1 MNSFNFQIV
10 QIANLAAI
18 VTPFP
23 YHICYFTQNTEKYYI
38 WDNNAIKEIFLD
50 APNLSWTNITSK
62 PTTVDGFGIT
72 DAVKTNSGTL
82 DYVSKFT
89 PDGKTIGNSII
100 QDDGNNIGIST
111 PPGNYERVKI
121 QGYNAWA
128 MTVENTFVG
137 GTAAQFLSISGGNNT
152 GISVEAG
159 SGLSG
164 TAIGIRSVVNGG
176 SIGQRYAI
184 SLDDGTQA
192 PGRFLK
198 SMDTSGNAN
207 WATLTTADIS
217 GYSAYTL
224 PTATPSVL
232 GGIKIGSGLTI
243 TSGVVSVTQDD
254 TYEEVVVFDKVTP
267 TTAGVLFDPST
278 PSTVGLLYLSSVDS
292 STWIWNGS
300 AYVTK
305 NVTTTV
311 KTAWNLLSAPTVDA
325 GGTKTARILRSGS
338 INIKGTLNGNPGLT
352 TVNSGEIY
360 IQGEGINLGKLEI
373 RKYNNDT
380 TSNGS
385 PTLLFTRLRGTT
397 SASSYPLSGDSY
409 GKISF
414 NSAGSIEVVGIEDY
428 NTNTRGS
435 DIIFKVG
442 SIGSASEIERLRI
455 LQDGR
460 LEINGSYHFPNSDGT
475 ASQVLSTDGAG
486 ILSWNTITAGLA
498 GSGTLNYLSKWT
510 NGTTLGNS
518 LIQDNGTSVGINT
531 NPASHPSYKLVV
543 YGSGANSSGGLRVVN
558 TTTAGLTNQAVYGA
572 VIESEFTTT
581 NLTITN
587 AVGLV
592 SSSTGGNTTNIGIQS
607 NVNGGFAIGG
617 SFNAGIISFIGGNG
631 NIANPTNYGIY
642 SYVSAVSSLNPS
654 IGHYVNVAQNTGGGG
669 RYSVQLKDGTEGVG
683 KFLKSTDALG
693 KANWATITTADISGY
708 SSGTVVEAKAVYI
721 DSVYGNN
728 ATAVKYDLAKP
739 FLTWAAASA
748 VAVAGDWIVF
758 NTGTYVIGQVTPV
771 SNVNVYCKPGVVID
785 GGFSITTSITWKLL
799 GHAVFL
805 TNQDTFRMT
814 GTGQTYDIQ
823 LQFDRIS
830 GLLAF
835 GIVMTDTT
843 SPLFKLVV
851 DCNSITA
858 DLPFRLCAGANY
870 DVVANFKHKLSGF
883 GNDTV
888 FFHNTVTASMTGT
901 VIINCPIIENTSTSN
916 TRHCLRITRAY
927 SNFTCIINASVMRN
941 TSPTFTDSGT
951 ANLAS
956 VVVVENVDNLFIN
969 GDLEGGVTPCIVSYS
984 PTAVYNTGNVTF
996 TGNMYSDI
1004 EIVQHYAKALNGNG
1018 WHNIIIK
1025 KGYILSKGIGL
1036 SNAMFHRADNWIAL
1050 HGGTPGNI
1058 QLVDCIVHNKNFLA
1072 SAASSIMKDDLGAG
1086 VAKLNNFQMY
1096 NCLAFITGGTGYL
1109 VSTTQAAKQTMM
1121 HNVISNVLK
1130 MGSVSEALS
1139 TTGLIVDPNLIIPT
1153 TKL

>member
-23 YHICYFTQNTEKYYI
+23 YHICYFTQNTERYYI

-50 APNLSWTNITSK
+50 A
-62 PTTVDGFGIT
+62 
-72 DAVKTNSGTL
+72 
-82 DYVSKFT
+82 
-89 PDGKTIGNSII
+89 
-100 QDDGNNIGIST
+100 
-111 PPGNYERVKI
+111 
-121 QGYNAWA
+121 
-128 MTVENTFVG
+128 
-137 GTAAQFLSISGGNNT
+137 
-152 GISVEAG
+152 
-159 SGLSG
+159 
-164 TAIGIRSVVNGG
+164 
-176 SIGQRYAI
+176 
-184 SLDDGTQA
+184 
-192 PGRFLK
+192 
-198 SMDTSGNAN
+198 
-207 WATLTTADIS
+207 
-217 GYSAYTL
+217 YTL
-224 PTATPSVL
+224 PTATSSVL

-267 TTAGVLFDPST
+267 TTSGVLFDPST

-311 KTAWNLLSAPTVDA
+311 KTAWNLLSSPTIDA

-338 INIKGTLNGNPGLT
+338 INIKGTLNGNPGLSN
-352 TVNSGEIY
+352 VSSGEIY

-385 PTLLFTRLRGTT
+385 PTLLLTRFRGTT

-414 NSAGSIEVVGIEDY
+414 NYAGSIEVVGIENY

-460 LEINGSYHFPNSDGT
+460 LEINGTYSFPNSDGT
-475 ASQVLSTDGAG
+475 ASQVLSTDGFG
-486 ILSWNTITAGLA
+486 VLSWTTVSA
-498 GSGTLNYLSKWT
+498 GSGLSGSGNLNYLAKWT
-510 NGTTLGNS
+510 PNGTALGNS
-518 LIQDNGTSVGINT
+518 LIQDNGTNLSVGTSINTSAKLVIVGAGAIIDVVSAINTTSGLTSNTVTGLNGTSVGINT
-531 NPASHPSYKLVV
+531 GGFNVGVSGTSSANTASNIGVS
-543 YGSGANSSGGLRVVN
+543 GS
-558 TTTAGLTNQAVYGA
+558 TAGASV
-572 VIESEFTTT
+572 
-581 NLTITN
+581 
-587 AVGLV
+587 
-592 SSSTGGNTTNIGIQS
+592 TNIGGKFTATGASNNYSIQLQDS
-607 NVNGGFAIGG
+607 TQA
-617 SFNAGIISFIGGNG
+617 
-631 NIANPTNYGIY
+631 T
-642 SYVSAVSSLNPS
+642 
-654 IGHYVNVAQNTGGGG
+654 
-669 RYSVQLKDGTEGVG
+669 G
-683 KFLKSTDALG
+683 KFLKSITSDG
-693 KANWATITTADISGY
+693 KANWATITTSDISGY

-721 DSVYGNN
+721 DSVYGND
-728 ATAVKYDLAKP
+728 ATAVKYDLSKP

-748 VAVAGDWIVF
+748 VAVAGDWIIF
-758 NTGTYVIGQVTPV
+758 NAGTYVIGPMVVPV
-771 SNVNVYCKPGVVID
+771 SNVNVYCKPGVIID
-785 GGFSITTSITWKLL
+785 GGFSITTSITWRFL

-805 TNQDTFRMT
+805 TNHDTFRIT

-835 GIVMTDTT
+835 GIVMTDST

-901 VIINCPIIENTSTSN
+901 VIINCPIIENTN
-916 TRHCLRITRAY
+916 TGNLRHCLRITRAY
-927 SNFTCIINASVMRN
+927 SNFTCIINAGVMRN
-941 TSPTFTDSGT
+941 TSPTFTDNGT
-951 ANLAS
+951 ANMAS
-956 VVVVENVDNLFIN
+956 VVVFENADNLFIN
-969 GDLEGGVTPCIVSYS
+969 GDLEGGATPCIVSYS

-1036 SNAMFHRADNWIAL
+1036 SNSMFNRADYWINP

-1058 QLVDCIVHNKNFLA
+1058 QLVDCIVHNKNFLV
-1072 SAASSIMKDDLGAG
+1072 SATSSIMKDDLGAG
-1086 VAKLNNFQMY
+1086 VAKINNFQMY
-1096 NCLAFITGGTGYL
+1096 NCLAYITGGGGYL
-1109 VSTTQAAKQTMM
+1109 VSTTQAAKETMM
-1121 HNVISNVLK
+1121 HNVRSNVNK
-1130 MGSVSEALS
+1130 MS
-1139 TTGLIVDPNLIIPT
+1139 TVADVLTPTGLIVDPNLIIPT